1 MPEESRRKA
10 NSPLGFS
17 AVWLCRVHVDH
28 AQKVIGHSFTAGKS
42 HKMIGHL
49 NYRVKIVLQDSRIL
63 IGYLKAFDKYMNVVL
78 ADCEEFR
85 RYRPK
90 AGRTVDR
97 EEKRTLGFILL
108 RGEHIVSMSVDG
120 PPLKD
125 CGGIPGPG
133 MAKPVGRGMPFVP
146 MPGMAPGLQ
155 GPIRGVG
162 GPAPAM
168 MQPQYGIPGG
178 PMPGMVPQRL
188 PGTPMPVRQPGFT
201 PAPIMR
207 GPPPPP
213 PPST

>member
-1 MPEESRRKA
+1 MQVHLCVGQQVEGHLLVCRCSVWRLKA
-10 NSPLGFS
+10 TG
-17 AVWLCRVHVDH
+17 
-28 AQKVIGHSFTAGKS
+28 GKN

-49 NYRVKIVLQDSRIL
+49 NYRMKIVLQDSRIL
-63 IGYLKAFDKYMNVVL
+63 VGYLKAFDKYLNIVL
-78 ADCEEFR
+78 SECEEFR

-97 EEKRTLGFILL
+97 EEKRTLGFVLL
-108 RGEHIVSMSVDG
+108 RGEHIVSMSVEG
-120 PPLKD
+120 PPLKED
-125 CGGIPGPG
+125 DVPQIPKCGGIPGPG

-168 MQPQYGIPGG
+168 MQPQYGMPGT
-178 PMPGMVPQRL
+178 PMPGMAPQRL
-188 PGTPMPVRQPGFT
+188 PGTPMPVRQPGFVST
-201 PAPIMR
+201 PVVR

-213 PPST
+213 PPPA

>member
-1 MPEESRRKA
+1 LS
-10 NSPLGFS
+10 LFCL
-17 AVWLCRVHVDH
+17 AVEINRTKMTV
-28 AQKVIGHSFTAGKS
+28 GKN

-49 NYRVKIVLQDSRIL
+49 NHRMKIVLQDSRIL
-63 IGYLKAFDKYMNVVL
+63 VGYLKGILILNFLAFDKYMNVVL

-108 RGEHIVSMSVDG
+108 RGEHIVSMSVEG

-125 CGGIPGPG
+125 DDVPQIPKCGGIPGPG

-168 MQPQYGIPGG
+168 MQPQYGMPGT
-178 PMPGMVPQRL
+178 PMPGMAAPRL
-188 PGTPMPVRQPGFT
+188 PGTPMPVRQPGF
-201 PAPIMR
+201 APPPVMR

-213 PPST
+213 PPSA